1 MSVNAPELAAVS
13 PGRRTT
19 GLDMLYSV
27 ICRLQR
33 PAAEYPTLSGAIQA
47 VGVANWAVN
56 ECTWLVESDR
66 TPEEIRDTLGRT
78 IETDDLALIL
88 PVSVGRGRW
97 TNLGQFKYGMG
108 FLKGALMRE
117 QTPSR

>member
-1 MSVNAPELAAVS
+1 
-13 PGRRTT
+13 
-19 GLDMLYSV
+19 MLYSV

-66 TPEEIRDTLGRT
+66 SPDEIRDTLART
-78 IETDDLALIL
+78 IEDDDLALVL
-88 PVSVGRGRW
+88 PVSVSRGRW
-97 TNLGQFKYGMG
+97 TGLGKFRYGLG
-108 FLKGALMRE
+108 FLRGALGRE
-117 QTPSR
+117 QLPLR